1 MAWIATLYFAFMR
14 AEIPQGAA
22 LPGFSSATSSLQSS
36 AFSSHMQDQRVAS
49 MFELSVAF
57 RQQHFL
63 AGLVLME
70 LALILE
76 PDAEG

>member
-1 MAWIATLYFAFMR
+1 MGKQKAVWLLVSFLLF
-14 AEIPQGAA
+14 QG
-22 LPGFSSATSSLQSS
+22 S
-36 AFSSHMQDQRVAS
+36 AFSSHTQDQRVAS